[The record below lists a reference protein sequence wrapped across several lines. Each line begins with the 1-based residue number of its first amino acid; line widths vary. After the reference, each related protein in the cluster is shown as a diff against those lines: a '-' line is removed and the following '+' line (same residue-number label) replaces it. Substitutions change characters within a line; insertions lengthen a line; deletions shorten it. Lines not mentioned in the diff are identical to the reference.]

1 MLKAWK
7 LWQPPRSDIRAKVN
21 LQSNVTA
28 RSSGQ
33 KGSGL
38 DRTRD
43 GNGTCACSINQDE
56 KMTRHFIIFVTLTM
70 LLHLLRILDIYLFP
84 LIEYKLV
91 SLIWWWAVNEVLIRT
106 ESYKLSSAL
115 LSYKMRVIV
124 SSKLEPYQYYFEI
137 FRYLRRGHPDS
148 SRGPPDL
155 QSDALPLSYTPY
167 INCRRGYV

>member
-43 GNGTCACSINQDE
+43 GNGLTLYLS
-56 KMTRHFIIFVTLTM
+56 TLSHFSDSNDTVTSLE
-70 LLHLLRILDIYLFP
+70 RILDIYLFP
-84 LIEYKLV
+84 LIEYKLF